1 MSTQRRR
8 PLRWT
13 IGLVVSVAL
22 IVVFAPTTVGG
33 PTSYVIVSGSSM
45 SPTLAEGDLVV
56 VRRGHYEVGDIVAFQ
71 TGNGLVIHRIVDG
84 SAEEGFVMQGDN
96 KAGPDTWTPLPD
108 DIVGEYF
115 AHVPQAGRWVNGL
128 ASNPGVFA
136 AMIGGLGS
144 LMIWSPRRRR
154 RRHGAH
160 SAEVTRRRAEDA
172 GNVVP
177 ARSAGVTL
185 VTLAVAIVLLT
196 TVTVWLMVRPMQRTM
211 TVDRVLFEYQGEFA
225 YTASVEDSVVY
236 DSETVTSPASGS
248 APTGI
253 YTQLLDEL
261 VVEFRYTSNS
271 RPSPGTNGTVAT
283 QLRVGAGDGL
293 WTRTIALIDPY
304 EFDGSST
311 SVSFPLDVERILRMV
326 ARAEEETGYS
336 PGLYHLAVI
345 AKVRFEPGAGDASG
359 EVVEVELPM
368 ELSGTLLSIVNDD
381 LRSNGIATQ
390 PEEQRVPNDLEILGL
405 SVSTR
410 LARATFGAL
419 LAMTLLGG
427 VIYAVGVRRRL
438 GSGELA
444 RIRLRYGSLIVPVS
458 EMTPNGQHAVQVKTM
473 ADLVRLA
480 RRAEQMVFYHRDGA
494 SRHRFF
500 VPDGA
505 VTYEYRSSGAGEE
518 TR

>member
-1 MSTQRRR
+1 MSTRRRR

-13 IGLVVSVAL
+13 IGLVAT
-22 IVVFAPTTVGG
+22 IVLVVLLAPTTVGG
-33 PTSYVIVSGSSM
+33 ATSYVIVSGSSM
-45 SPTLAEGDLVV
+45 EPTLDAGDLVV
-56 VRRGHYEVGDIVAFQ
+56 VRRGLYEVGDIVAFQ

-84 SAEEGFVMQGDN
+84 SPEEGFVMQGDN
-96 KAGPDTWTPLPD
+96 KAGPDTWSPVPS
-108 DIVGEYF
+108 DILGEYF
-115 AHVPQAGRWVNGL
+115 AQIPRAGRWVNGL
-128 ASNPGVFA
+128 VSNPAVFA

-160 SAEVTRRRAEDA
+160 SAGVTRRRAPDA
-172 GNVVP
+172 GNVAP
-177 ARSAGVTL
+177 ARSAGLTL
-185 VTLAVAIVLLT
+185 VTLAVAIALLT
-196 TVTVWLMVRPMQRTM
+196 VVTVWLMVRPLERAM

-225 YTASVEDSVVY
+225 YGASVEDSVVY

-253 YTQLLDEL
+253 YTQLLEQL
-261 VVEFRYTSNS
+261 VVEFQYTSTS
-271 RPSPGTNGTVAT
+271 RPSPGANGTVAT
-283 QLRVGAGDGL
+283 ELRVGAGDGL

-381 LRSNGIATQ
+381 LRSNGSATQ
-390 PEEQRVPNDLEILGL
+390 PEEQKVPNDLEILGL

-410 LARATFGAL
+410 LARAIFGAL
-419 LAMTLLGG
+419 LAMTLLVG
-427 VIYAVGVRRRL
+427 VIYAVGARRRL

-458 EMTPNGQHAVQVKTM
+458 EMTPNGEHAVQVKTM

-494 SRHRFF
+494 PPHRFF

-505 VTYEYRSSGAGEE
+505 VTYEYRPSGAGEE